1 MPIISELFVYPVK
14 SCAGIAL
21 DAAHLLATGF
31 EYDRSWMVTDPG
43 GAMLTQR
50 AYPRMALVG
59 VELGEHDLVLRAP
72 GMSELR
78 TPLDAAR
85 LHAPHKVETTVWRDA
100 AYGLDTGEASA
111 AWFSTFLGVP
121 ARLLRFD
128 PERERIVD
136 PDYTDSTGGATTH
149 FSDGFPLL
157 VIGQASLD
165 DLNAR
170 LNRKGAPSIPIDRF
184 RPNLVLTGLDAYEE
198 DYVETLTIDG
208 ESSRTI
214 HEASSGKDSGRSSRT
229 SSGTGSG
236 NGGPTV
242 RLQLVKPCARCPMP
256 TIDQSKGAP
265 DPDWPNEPTD
275 TLSVYR
281 ANPRRGGALTFG
293 NNALVAQGAGA
304 WLRVGQQV
312 DAELGFGD

>member
-1 MPIISELFVYPVK
+1 MPIISELIIYPVK

-21 DAAHLLATGF
+21 DAARLFATGL
-31 EYDRSWMVTDPG
+31 EYDRSWMVTDTG

-50 AYPRMALVG
+50 VHPRMALVR

-78 TPLDAAR
+78 TPLDATR
-85 LHAPHKVETTVWRDA
+85 LRTPQKVETKVWHDA

-111 AWFSTFLGVP
+111 AWFSTFLGLP

-170 LNRKGAPSIPIDRF
+170 LNRKGAPSIPMDRF
-184 RPNLVLTGLDAYEE
+184 RPNIVLTGLDAYEE
-198 DYVETLTIDG
+198 DYVETLTIDRESSRESAGEIHG
-208 ESSRTI
+208 ESSGER
-214 HEASSGKDSGRSSRT
+214 SGK
-229 SSGTGSG
+229 
-236 NGGPTV
+236 GGPNV
-242 RLQLVKPCARCPMP
+242 QLQLVKPCARCPMP

-275 TLSVYR
+275 TISFYR
-281 ANPRRGGALTFG
+281 ANAQRDGALTFG
-293 NNALVAQGAGA
+293 NNALVAQGAGT

>member
-1 MPIISELFVYPVK
+1 MKARAVSSPYNRAYDQKYRGFPTMPSISELFVYPIK

-21 DAAHLLATGF
+21 NEARLLATGL
-31 EYDRSWMVTDPG
+31 EYDRYWMVTDPS

-50 AYPRMALVG
+50 AYPRMALIK
-59 VELGEHDLVLRAP
+59 VELGERDLVIRAP

-78 TPLDAAR
+78 TPLDPAE
-85 LHAPHKVETTVWRDA
+85 LSAPQAVQTVVWGDA

-111 AWFSTFLGVP
+111 GWFSAFLGVP

-136 PDYTDSTGGATTH
+136 PEYTGSSGATTH
-149 FSDGFPLL
+149 FADGFPLL

-165 DLNAR
+165 DLNGR

-184 RPNLVLTGLDAYEE
+184 RPNVVLTGLDVYEE
-198 DYVETLTIDG
+198 DYLESLSVDSDERHG
-208 ESSRTI
+208 EQK
-214 HEASSGKDSGRSSRT
+214 G
-229 SSGTGSG
+229 
-236 NGGPTV
+236 V
-242 RLQLVKPCARCPMP
+242 QLQLVKLCARCPMP

-275 TLSVYR
+275 TMSGYR
-281 ANPRRGGALTFG
+281 ANAQRGGALTFG
-293 NNALVAQGAGA
+293 NNAIVAQGAGA
-304 WLRVGQQV
+304 WLRVGQAV
-312 DAELGFGD
+312 EAELGFGD